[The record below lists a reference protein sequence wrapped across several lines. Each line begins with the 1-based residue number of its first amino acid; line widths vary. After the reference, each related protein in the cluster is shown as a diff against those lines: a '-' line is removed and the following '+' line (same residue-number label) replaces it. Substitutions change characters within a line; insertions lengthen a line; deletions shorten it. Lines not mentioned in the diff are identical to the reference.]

1 MQTQGGHHTAR
12 AGLSSSP
19 GLSERS
25 SPSASAPALPSD
37 ARADA
42 GACERCG
49 GAPCRAPRAALCPA
63 RGRRSRAAW
72 QRSGQVSDRRSH
84 WPRHCAWNACRQ
96 GRGSTRS
103 PLSKSVRHTAHEAP
117 CLRADSGTSA
127 KRQAGRTEC
136 VSIRRMMLLTRKAWC
151 VTTSAKPMWY
161 TDAAT
166 TSRQRSSS
174 MPSQGYQTRSPFLS
188 LSRMSVRNKNRHQN
202 SSTQAV
208 R

>member
-1 MQTQGGHHTAR
+1 M
-12 AGLSSSP
+12 SFSSP
-19 GLSERS
+19 G
-25 SPSASAPALPSD
+25 PPASAPSSGRLP
-37 ARADA
+37 A
-42 GACERCG
+42 GAGSGPRCRSRG
-49 GAPCRAPRAALCPA
+49 SLPGPVLDSGRHSRAPPQRIGQAA
-63 RGRRSRAAW
+63 
-72 QRSGQVSDRRSH
+72 DRRSH
-84 WPRHCAWNACRQ
+84 LLRHPAWKTCRQ

-208 R
+208 HAMRHSLREISKRAR